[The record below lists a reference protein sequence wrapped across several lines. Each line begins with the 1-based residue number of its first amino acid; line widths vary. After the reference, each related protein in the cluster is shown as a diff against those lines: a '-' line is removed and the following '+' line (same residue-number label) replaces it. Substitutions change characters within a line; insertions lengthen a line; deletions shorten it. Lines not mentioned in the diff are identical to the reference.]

1 MLRRSNSNMPNLQS
15 RRLSR
20 KARLALFI
28 AVSAAAGPILI
39 WATSKSTAGL
49 PPATGSA
56 ERASVSVTAV
66 TVTRRNVPVF
76 LTGLGTVQAFNTVTV
91 KPRVGGQII
100 DLPFVEGQA
109 IQQGAVVAH
118 IDPRPY
124 AAALRQAQGITA
136 KDEAQLANAELD
148 LTRSTN
154 LAQKGYA
161 TTQALDTQKAQ
172 VAGFKAAIESDKA
185 AVESAQT
192 QLDYATVKSPL
203 SGVPGLRMVDAG
215 NVVAPSDPGI
225 VVITQIEPITVVFT
239 LPEDA
244 IRPLPVGRPTATFA
258 VDALARDNTTVL
270 AHGTLSLV
278 DNRIDPTT
286 GMARLKATFPNT
298 DRALKPGQ
306 FVNARLKLETLTDA
320 ITLPATAVQTDQ
332 QGQYVYVIRR
342 DKSVEQRR
350 IHVARNTEGLVVVA
364 AGLQADENVVLDGQ
378 YGLKPG
384 SRVVIQAN
392 AQSVDSRGAAAL
404 PGLP

>member
-1 MLRRSNSNMPNLQS
+1 MLRRSNSDMPNAQS

-28 AVSAAAGPILI
+28 AVSAVAAPILI

-49 PPATGSA
+49 PPATGSV
-56 ERASVSVTAV
+56 ERPGVPVTAV

-100 DLPFVEGQA
+100 DLPFVEGQV

-192 QLDYATVKSPL
+192 QLDYATVKSPIA
-203 SGVPGLRMVDAG
+203 GVPGLRMVDAG

-244 IRPLPVGRPTATFA
+244 IRPLPVGRPTGTFA

-320 ITLPATAVQTDQ
+320 MTLPAMAVQTDQ
-332 QGQYVYVIRR
+332 QGQYVYVIRH
-342 DKSVEQRR
+342 DGSVERRR
-350 IHVARNTEGLVVVA
+350 IHVTRNTGGLVVVA
-364 AGLQADENVVLDGQ
+364 GGLQADENVVLDGQ

-384 SRVVIQAN
+384 IKAAIQAN
-392 AQSVDSRGAAAL
+392 AQNVDSRGAAAL

>member
-1 MLRRSNSNMPNLQS
+1 MLPKPNSDIPKPQS
-15 RRLSR
+15 RRFGQ
-20 KARLALFI
+20 KARLAVF
-28 AVSAAAGPILI
+28 AAGLVAVPIFI

-49 PPATGSA
+49 PPASGSP
-56 ERASVSVTAV
+56 EPPGVPVTAV
-66 TVTRRNVPVF
+66 TAARRNVPVF

-100 DLPFVEGQA
+100 DLPFVEGQEL
-109 IQQGAVVAH
+109 QQGSVVAH

-124 AAALRQAQGITA
+124 AAALRQAEGVAA

-148 LTRSTN
+148 LTRSSN

-172 VAGFKAAIESDKA
+172 VASFQAAIESDKA

-192 QLDYATVKSPL
+192 QLDYATVKSPIA
-203 SGVPGLRMVDAG
+203 GVPGIRMVDAG
-215 NVVAPSDPGI
+215 NVIAPSDPGI
-225 VVITQIEPITVVFT
+225 VVITQIEPITVVFS

-244 IRPLPVGRPTATFA
+244 IRALPVGRPTETFA

-278 DNRIDPTT
+278 DNRIDPAS

-306 FVNARLKLETLTDA
+306 FVNARLKLEMLTA
-320 ITLPATAVQTDQ
+320 AMTLPAMAVQTDQ
-332 QGQYVYVIRR
+332 QGNYVYVIRR
-342 DKSVEQRR
+342 DGSVEQRR
-350 IHVARNTEGLVVVA
+350 IHVARNAGDLAVVA
-364 AGLQADENVVLDGQ
+364 DGLQADERVVLDGQ

-384 SRVVIQAN
+384 IKVAVQTSPQN
-392 AQSVDSRGAAAL
+392 VDNRGAASL

>member
-56 ERASVSVTAV
+56 ETASVPVTAV

-172 VAGFKAAIESDKA
+172 VADAAQWFQFLVRELA
-185 AVESAQT
+185 RHFAGA
-192 QLDYATVKSPL
+192 
-203 SGVPGLRMVDAG
+203 GVPGERELGGREVCVQARVIHDQDA
-215 NVVAPSDPGI
+215 
-225 VVITQIEPITVVFT
+225 
-239 LPEDA
+239 
-244 IRPLPVGRPTATFA
+244 
-258 VDALARDNTTVL
+258 
-270 AHGTLSLV
+270 
-278 DNRIDPTT
+278 
-286 GMARLKATFPNT
+286 ARLQRGN
-298 DRALKPGQ
+298 G
-306 FVNARLKLETLTDA
+306 VA
-320 ITLPATAVQTDQ
+320 IV
-332 QGQYVYVIRR
+332 
-342 DKSVEQRR
+342 
-350 IHVARNTEGLVVVA
+350 
-364 AGLQADENVVLDGQ
+364 
-378 YGLKPG
+378 
-384 SRVVIQAN
+384 
-392 AQSVDSRGAAAL
+392 
-404 PGLP
+404 

>member
-1 MLRRSNSNMPNLQS
+1 MPPRSNSDVPNPQS
-15 RRLSR
+15 PRW

-28 AVSAAAGPILI
+28 ALGAIAASCLI

-49 PPATGSA
+49 PPTTGSM
-56 ERASVSVTAV
+56 ERPGVPVTAV
-66 TVTRRNVPVF
+66 TVTRRNVPIF

-100 DLPFVEGQA
+100 DLPFVEGQEL
-109 IQQGAVVAH
+109 QQGAVVAH

-124 AAALRQAQGITA
+124 AAALRQAEGVTA

-161 TTQALDTQKAQ
+161 TTQALDTQKAL

-192 QLDYATVKSPL
+192 QFDYATVKSPIA
-203 SGVPGLRMVDAG
+203 GVPGLRMVDAG

-244 IRPLPVGRPTATFA
+244 IRPLPVGRPTETFA

-270 AHGTLSLV
+270 ARGTLSLV

-306 FVNARLKLETLTDA
+306 FVNARLKLETLTSA
-320 ITLPATAVQTDQ
+320 MTLPAMAAQTDQ

-342 DKSVEQRR
+342 DGSVEKRR
-350 IHVARNTEGLVVVA
+350 IHVARNTGDLVVVA
-364 AGLQADENVVLDGQ
+364 GGLQADEEVVLDGQ

-384 SRVVIQAN
+384 AKVAIQAN
-392 AQSVDSRGAAAL
+392 AQNVDSRSGAALA
-404 PGLP
+404 GLP

>member
-1 MLRRSNSNMPNLQS
+1 
-15 RRLSR
+15 
-20 KARLALFI
+20 
-28 AVSAAAGPILI
+28 
-39 WATSKSTAGL
+39 
-49 PPATGSA
+49 
-56 ERASVSVTAV
+56 
-66 TVTRRNVPVF
+66 VTRRSVPVF

-100 DLPFVEGQA
+100 DLPFVEGQELR
-109 IQQGAVVAH
+109 QGAVVAH

-124 AAALRQAQGITA
+124 AAALRQAEGVTA

-172 VAGFKAAIESDKA
+172 VAGFKAAIDSDKA

-192 QLDYATVKSPL
+192 QLDYATVKSPIA
-203 SGVPGLRMVDAG
+203 GVPGLRMVDAG
-215 NVVAPSDPGI
+215 NVIAPTDPGI

-244 IRPLPVGRPTATFA
+244 IRALPVGRPSETLA
-258 VDALARDNTTVL
+258 VDALARDNITVL

-298 DRALKPGQ
+298 NHALKPGQ
-306 FVNARLKLETLTDA
+306 FVNARLTLETLTDA
-320 ITLPATAVQTDQ
+320 MTLPAMSVQTDQ

-342 DKSVEQRR
+342 DGTVEQRR
-350 IHVARNTEGLVVVA
+350 IHVARNAGSLVVVA
-364 AGLQADENVVLDGQ
+364 GGLQADENVVLDGQ

-384 SRVVIQAN
+384 TKVAVQTN
-392 AQSVDSRGAAAL
+392 AQSVDNRGAVAL

>member
-1 MLRRSNSNMPNLQS
+1 MPPRSRSDAPNGQTP
-15 RRLSR
+15 RFGWR
-20 KARLALFI
+20 ARLALVVAI
-28 AVSAAAGPILI
+28 GAVAAPILI
-39 WATSKSTAGL
+39 WATSKSTASLPTPTGL
-49 PPATGSA
+49 REKPSIP
-56 ERASVSVTAV
+56 VTAI
-66 TVTRRNVPVF
+66 TVARHNVPVF

-100 DLPFVEGQA
+100 DLPFVEGQEL
-109 IQQGAVVAH
+109 QQGAVVAH

-124 AAALRQAQGITA
+124 AAALRQAEGVTA
-136 KDEAQLANAELD
+136 KDETQLANAELD

-154 LAQKGYA
+154 LAQRGYA
-161 TTQALDTQKAQ
+161 TTQALDTQKAL
-172 VAGFKAAIESDKA
+172 VAGFKASIESDKA

-192 QLDYATVKSPL
+192 QLDYATIKAPIA
-203 SGVPGLRMVDAG
+203 GIPGLRMVDAG

-244 IRPLPVGRPTATFA
+244 IRTLPVGKPTQTFA

-320 ITLPATAVQTDQ
+320 MTLPAMAVQTDQ
-332 QGQYVYVIRR
+332 QGQYVYVIRGNG
-342 DKSVEQRR
+342 SVEQRR
-350 IHVARNTEGLVVVA
+350 IQVARYTGGLVVVA
-364 AGLQADENVVLDGQ
+364 GGLQADEHVVLDGQ

-384 SRVVIQAN
+384 TKVAVQAN
-392 AQSVDSRGAAAL
+392 AQSVDNRGAAAL

>member
-1 MLRRSNSNMPNLQS
+1 MLPRSHSNMPNTQS
-15 RRLSR
+15 ARFGW
-20 KARLALFI
+20 KARLALLI
-28 AVSAAAGPILI
+28 AVSAVAASILI
-39 WATSKSTAGL
+39 WATSKSTASLPTPIGL
-49 PPATGSA
+49 TRKPGTP
-56 ERASVSVTAV
+56 VTAI
-66 TVTRRNVPVF
+66 TVTRRSVPVF

-100 DLPFVEGQA
+100 DLPFVEGQELR
-109 IQQGAVVAH
+109 QGAVVAH

-124 AAALRQAQGITA
+124 AAALRQAEGVTA

-154 LAQKGYA
+154 LAKKGYA

-192 QLDYATVKSPL
+192 QLDYATVKSPIA
-203 SGVPGLRMVDAG
+203 GVPGLRTVDAG
-215 NVVAPSDPGI
+215 NVIAPTDPGI
-225 VVITQIEPITVVFT
+225 VVITQIEPINVVFT

-244 IRPLPVGRPTATFA
+244 IRALPVGRPSETLA

-298 DRALKPGQ
+298 NHALKPGQ
-306 FVNARLKLETLTDA
+306 FVNARLTLETLTDA
-320 ITLPATAVQTDQ
+320 MTLPAMSVQTDQ

-342 DKSVEQRR
+342 DGTVEQRR
-350 IHVARNTEGLVVVA
+350 IHVARNAGSLVVVA
-364 AGLQADENVVLDGQ
+364 GALQGNENVVLDGQ

-384 SRVVIQAN
+384 IKVAVQTN
-392 AQSVDSRGAAAL
+392 AQSVDNRGAAAL

>member
-1 MLRRSNSNMPNLQS
+1 V
-15 RRLSR
+15 
-20 KARLALFI
+20 ARH
-28 AVSAAAGPILI
+28 
-39 WATSKSTAGL
+39 
-49 PPATGSA
+49 
-56 ERASVSVTAV
+56 
-66 TVTRRNVPVF
+66 NVPVF

-100 DLPFVEGQA
+100 DLPFVEGQEL
-109 IQQGAVVAH
+109 QQGAVVAH

-124 AAALRQAQGITA
+124 AAALRQAEGVTA
-136 KDEAQLANAELD
+136 KDETQLANAELD

-154 LAQKGYA
+154 LAQRGYA
-161 TTQALDTQKAQ
+161 TTQALDTQKAL
-172 VAGFKAAIESDKA
+172 VAGFKASIESDKA

-192 QLDYATVKSPL
+192 QLDYATIKAPIA
-203 SGVPGLRMVDAG
+203 GIPGLRMVDAG

-244 IRPLPVGRPTATFA
+244 IRTLPVGKPTQTFA

-320 ITLPATAVQTDQ
+320 MTLPAMAVQTDQ
-332 QGQYVYVIRR
+332 QGQYVYVIRGNG
-342 DKSVEQRR
+342 SVEQRR
-350 IHVARNTEGLVVVA
+350 IQVARYTGGLVVVA
-364 AGLQADENVVLDGQ
+364 GGLQADEHVVLDGQ

-384 SRVVIQAN
+384 TKVAVQAN
-392 AQSVDSRGAAAL
+392 AQSVDNRGAAAL

>member
-1 MLRRSNSNMPNLQS
+1 MLQKSNSDKPNLQ
-15 RRLSR
+15 RRFGR
-20 KARLALFI
+20 KARLALCV
-28 AVSAAAGPILI
+28 ALALVAAPIVI
-39 WATSKSTAGL
+39 WATSKSTTQAIGSPE
-49 PPATGSA
+49 PP
-56 ERASVSVTAV
+56 SVPVTAV
-66 TVTRRNVPVF
+66 TAARRNVPLF

-100 DLPFVEGQA
+100 DLPFVEGQEL
-109 IQQGAVVAH
+109 QQGAVVAH

-124 AAALRQAQGITA
+124 AAALRQAEGVTA

-148 LTRSTN
+148 LARSTN

-172 VAGFKAAIESDKA
+172 VAAFKAAIESDKA
-185 AVESAQT
+185 AVESSQT
-192 QLDYATVKSPL
+192 QLDYATVKSPIV
-203 SGVPGLRMVDAG
+203 GVPGLRMVDAG

-244 IRPLPVGRPTATFA
+244 IRALPVGRPTGTFA

-306 FVNARLKLETLTDA
+306 FVNARLKLETLPDA
-320 ITLPATAVQTDQ
+320 VTLPAMAVQMDQ

-342 DKSVEQRR
+342 DGSVDQRR
-350 IHVARNTEGLVVVA
+350 IDVARNTGGFAVVTG
-364 AGLQADENVVLDGQ
+364 GLQADENVVLDGQ

-384 SRVVIQAN
+384 TKVAIQAN